1 MKKLLML
8 GAVASLLCNS
18 VFAAERSVEYGEINQ
33 ILDLI
38 ANKAQSQYI
47 LSKFTVEVKQPDIAL
62 EDVKLWLEQDGKIIA
77 NGIIDKDG
85 NIDLPILQQFRAD
98 KVNLVIN
105 QEKDA
110 VAIMVNTDIAPL
122 TKQRVMYRDLFIL
135 LEDMDAFVE
144 LMAGSLSWFAPSF
157 DELEFTFTEPASIQF
172 VDAKG
177 KTQKF
182 VTDNEFKIQIPNKK
196 KWMKQN
202 PPLQFSA
209 LPTQFA
215 PID

>member
-8 GAVASLLCNS
+8 GTAASLLCNS
-18 VFAAERSVEYGEINQ
+18 VFAAERSVEYGEINK

-47 LSKFTVEVKQPDIAL
+47 LSKFTVEVKQPELKL
-62 EDVKLWLEQDGKIIA
+62 EEVKLWLEHDGKVIA

-85 NIDLPILQQFRAD
+85 NIDLPILPQPRAD
-98 KVNLVIN
+98 EVNLVIN

-122 TKQRVMYRDLFIL
+122 TRQQVKYRDLFIL

-144 LMAGSLSWFAPSF
+144 LMAGSLSWLAPNF
-157 DELEFTFTEPASIQF
+157 DELEFTFSEPASIQF

-177 KTQKF
+177 KTQQF
-182 VTDNEFKIQIPNKK
+182 MTDDEFKIQIPNKK
-196 KWMKQN
+196 KWMQQN
-202 PPLQFSA
+202 PSLQFSV
-209 LPTQFA
+209 LPKQFA